1 MTRKIAPLTIAAL
14 LALAGLAW
22 PQTAPTKEVRLSL
35 DDCIQQALK
44 SNLNL
49 AAEVLTPRISE
60 EAVGR
65 AREIFIPRLALAL
78 GQSNSNS
85 ASYSWISSSD
95 KITSE
100 SGDYQLNLAQLL
112 PTGGRLQA
120 TLYSYKTTSTE
131 SFLTINPRYGSTL
144 TFDFSQPLLR
154 DFGPTATRQA
164 ILVAQNDLDISRSEF
179 RGILMDTVTRV
190 EEAYWNLVYSIQ
202 NLEAKRESLKY
213 AQDLLHKNEKE
224 LEAGLISP
232 VEIFNAK
239 AEVAGREADIIQAEA
254 EVGNNG
260 DTLARLVNL
269 SPAEGEAEPVLVPTD
284 SPSLEERPMALDDA
298 VRQALENRPEVQAG
312 RIRTRTSDVNLSVA
326 RNGLLPNLSFNVS
339 YWSPGVS
346 GTRIL
351 YQDGNPLTGVI
362 IGTVPGGS
370 DAALKDAL
378 NLRYRNW
385 SVNLTLD
392 IPLDTV
398 LSRAAYAQAKLAS
411 DQSALRLK
419 DLERQILLD
428 VQTALRAVETDY
440 RRALAYKASRIL
452 EEEKLLAEEKKF
464 AAGLSTS
471 YLVLMHQ
478 RDLAAARSSELRA
491 QADYNLSLARRE
503 KALGRTLQTKNI
515 QVQE

>member
-1 MTRKIAPLTIAAL
+1 
-14 LALAGLAW
+14 
-22 PQTAPTKEVRLSL
+22 
-35 DDCIQQALK
+35 
-44 SNLNL
+44 
-49 AAEVLTPRISE
+49 
-60 EAVGR
+60 
-65 AREIFIPRLALAL
+65 
-78 GQSNSNS
+78 
-85 ASYSWISSSD
+85 
-95 KITSE
+95 
-100 SGDYQLNLAQLL
+100 
-112 PTGGRLQA
+112 
-120 TLYSYKTTSTE
+120 
-131 SFLTINPRYGSTL
+131 
-144 TFDFSQPLLR
+144 
-154 DFGPTATRQA
+154 
-164 ILVAQNDLDISRSEF
+164 
-179 RGILMDTVTRV
+179 
-190 EEAYWNLVYSIQ
+190 
-202 NLEAKRESLKY
+202 
-213 AQDLLHKNEKE
+213 
-224 LEAGLISP
+224 
-232 VEIFNAK
+232 
-239 AEVAGREADIIQAEA
+239 
-254 EVGNNG
+254 
-260 DTLARLVNL
+260 
-269 SPAEGEAEPVLVPTD
+269 
-284 SPSLEERPMALDDA
+284 MALDDA

-478 RDLAAARSSELRA
+478 RDLAAARSNELRA